1 MWEILRSPNT
11 PINHVWQKISALGP
25 RIRGIHIK
33 THTISQPGQNE
44 CITRSWF
51 ESVLICFFIYL
62 FMCNHCKIC
71 EQNKANCNPPKL
83 MDPKFSASEN
93 LVIMPKLWLRPWT
106 STRNFYYTRPQHR
119 GGESKSTF
127 LVEAHLRLCNTP
139 PPSQQHVNERLWG
152 LTDHGKVSP
161 QLPCP
166 EDPHRWAGE
175 QALLGNFWTPV
186 LCCPASDATLG

>member
-1 MWEILRSPNT
+1 MHHKELIWKRPHLFLR
-11 PINHVWQKISALGP
+11 
-25 RIRGIHIK
+25 
-33 THTISQPGQNE
+33 
-44 CITRSWF
+44 
-51 ESVLICFFIYL
+51 L
-62 FMCNHCKIC
+62 FMCNHSKIC

-119 GGESKSTF
+119 GGGSKSTF

-139 PPSQQHVNERLWG
+139 IPTTHEWKAVGTHWPRKSVTTATPSWG
-152 LTDHGKVSP
+152 SSQVSRWASP
-161 QLPCP
+161 VRI
-166 EDPHRWAGE
+166 PHRWAGE